1 METMQGKNDMQQRSG
16 PEASVQDRVLM
27 IRDGTH
33 QQYLDDMHKEFAS
46 GAVPKLTV
54 DEVLEWQGPVH
65 YIRLF

>member
-1 METMQGKNDMQQRSG
+1 M
-16 PEASVQDRVLM
+16 M